1 MKRFISLVAL
11 TIGLL
16 MIFDSCAVGRRKD
29 VVIAYEHLNADASF
43 KQFKKATKTNQVA
56 VAQSAGRKTT
66 RKALEY
72 SVKQFKKATTPNQ
85 IEILSALVRRAN
97 YEYLK
102 CQTIDD
108 LYAVKEQLDLIKFY
122 NENADQK
129 SITVTNDI
137 RKLDN
142 SITQTEAEFK
152 GEKVIEG
159 SRTIYR
165 DRGQEMR

>member
-1 MKRFISLVAL
+1 MKRFISLAAL
-11 TIGLL
+11 AIGLL
-16 MIFDSCAVGRRKD
+16 MIFDSCAIGRRKD
-29 VVIAYEHLNADASF
+29 VVIAYEQLNADASY
-43 KQFKKATKTNQVA
+43 KQFKKATKTNQ
-56 VAQSAGRKTT
+56 
-66 RKALEY
+66 
-72 SVKQFKKATTPNQ
+72 
-85 IEILSALVRRAN
+85 IEILTALVRRAN
-97 YEYLK
+97 DEYLK

-142 SITQTEAEFK
+142 SITQSEAEFK

>member
-43 KQFKKATKTNQVA
+43 KQFKKATKTNQ
-56 VAQSAGRKTT
+56 
-66 RKALEY
+66 
-72 SVKQFKKATTPNQ
+72 

-97 YEYLK
+97 DEYLK
-102 CQTIDD
+102 CQTIED

-137 RKLDN
+137 RTLDN

>member
-11 TIGLL
+11 AIGLL
-16 MIFDSCAVGRRKD
+16 MIFDSCAIGRRKD
-29 VVIAYEHLNADASF
+29 VVIAYEQLNADASY
-43 KQFKKATKTNQVA
+43 KQFKKATKTNQ
-56 VAQSAGRKTT
+56 
-66 RKALEY
+66 
-72 SVKQFKKATTPNQ
+72 
-85 IEILSALVRRAN
+85 IEILTALVRRAN
-97 YEYLK
+97 DEYLK

-142 SITQTEAEFK
+142 SITQSEAEFK

>member
-43 KQFKKATKTNQVA
+43 KQFKKATKTNQ
-56 VAQSAGRKTT
+56 
-66 RKALEY
+66 
-72 SVKQFKKATTPNQ
+72 

-97 YEYLK
+97 DEYLK

-108 LYAVKEQLDLIKFY
+108 LYAVMKGAPDSARSDMTHFNTPDGTERIGNAVLRCVCPLMKIEQIM
-122 NENADQK
+122 
-129 SITVTNDI
+129 
-137 RKLDN
+137 
-142 SITQTEAEFK
+142 
-152 GEKVIEG
+152 GIEL
-159 SRTIYR
+159 
-165 DRGQEMR
+165 